1 MSSSASRRIAIISA
15 VTLVTFVVL
24 YIAIFWAVPKFGL
37 RYIEQEYAKLGDG
50 YQLTIGDWGI
60 SPWNGH
66 ILLKDV
72 DAQYPS
78 KSTGKQVE
86 VGLDKLALNVRL
98 ASLFNK
104 EIHIQQASLHG
115 LRFNGKQTSDELV
128 LAGFPIPL
136 ASDDAPVSAEE
147 TASDDSSSPWIFLVD
162 SVEFT
167 DNTIHWKQEGLS
179 VGVYLQSIT
188 LSQLNSASHAA
199 VPVTIDLTVKEFNLT
214 EPQAMALENP
224 LTFTLDG
231 SLYDVF
237 TNPRLTANSVV
248 NDLDI
253 TGDALKSLVLSKLS
267 LDGVDASYSEAGV
280 VFGIKQLS
288 LNNLVTELPE
298 QGSAELGDFIVD
310 DVQVD
315 LANAT
320 AAVGNIK
327 ADNLNTT
334 DLGVTKAAL
343 KSLGMHSITAKNIT
357 TDPAVVV
364 TNITLTGASADLPEQ
379 GNVQLEDFSIDNVDV
394 DLATAVAS
402 IEKIYA
408 GNFTAADVAG
418 GLENVTL
425 ASLGWENI
433 NVTELRTTP
442 NITLQKFGITDLS
455 AKHLT
460 DGNMTLASLTV
471 NGVSGG
477 TDYQNVEQVDVKELS
492 VYGAN
497 SAVPLLSLQEYH
509 IPDIAVNQ
517 IGLTTGLHTYAGLVA
532 TVTRAANG
540 NIIGIPASA
549 PATAPAAGQT
559 VNAESLTEDDVAPS
573 KAFGVRIAGVKQIGD
588 DDNVSQVHWT
598 DESVSPVL
606 RSDLRI
612 YELETGPVDTANLE
626 TAIPMT
632 IVTGLDTYNR
642 IVLKGALGLKNDLPE
657 GELTFTIDQL
667 NLPAFNSY
675 VVQAMGYRVKKGML
689 KVDANITLHD
699 GQLGGNT
706 DILLKN
712 SKLEPADE
720 DTINRISKQIAMPL
734 DTALSVLRDDNNNIK
749 LEVPLSGDIT
759 DPDVGIN
766 DVINQISTKALKTAT
781 LYYLKQSLQPY
792 GAFISLASFAGDQ
805 LFAVRLNDLEYVA
818 LATELTD
825 KQKEYLDTVGKMMS
839 KKTDLELQVCPVVSN
854 DEANQW
860 GEDWFNYAQKRSG
873 AVKAY
878 LANVKDKGDN
888 VLSSRIS
895 LCEPQKGDKPLVILG
910 V

>member
-1 MSSSASRRIAIISA
+1 MSSFVSRRITIISA
-15 VTLVTFVVL
+15 VTLITFVVL
-24 YIAIFWAVPKFGL
+24 YTAIFWAVPKFGL

-50 YQLTIGDWGI
+50 YQLMIGDWGI

-72 DAQYPS
+72 NAQYPS
-78 KSTGKQVE
+78 KSTGEQVE

-136 ASDDAPVSAEE
+136 ASDDAPVSTDE

-167 DNTIHWKQEGLS
+167 DNTIYWKQDGLS

-214 EPQAMALENP
+214 EPQAMSLEKP

-231 SLYDVF
+231 NLYDVF
-237 TNPRLTANSVV
+237 TNPRLTANSVL
-248 NDLDI
+248 NDLDV

-267 LDGVDASYSEAGV
+267 LEGVDASYSEAGV
-280 VFGIKQLS
+280 VLSIKQLV

-327 ADNLNTT
+327 ADNLNTA

-357 TDPAVVV
+357 TDPAVVI

-418 GLENVTL
+418 GLESVTL

-477 TDYQNVEQVDVKELS
+477 TEYQNIEQVDVKELNI
-492 VYGAN
+492 YGAN

-517 IGLTTGLHTYAGLVA
+517 ISLTTGLHTYAGLVA

-549 PATAPAAGQT
+549 PATAPAGQSVDT
-559 VNAESLTEDDVAPS
+559 EALTEEDVAPS
-573 KAFGVRIAGVKQIGD
+573 QTFSVRIAGVKQVGD
-588 DDNVSQVHWT
+588 DDNLSQVHWT
-598 DESVSPVL
+598 DESVTPVL
-606 RSDLRI
+606 TADLRI
-612 YELETGPVDTANLE
+612 YELETGAVDTANLE

-667 NLPAFNSY
+667 NLPAFNPY

-689 KVDANITLHD
+689 KVDADITLHD

-712 SKLEPADE
+712 SKLEPAD
-720 DTINRISKQIAMPL
+720 DATINRISKQIAMPL
-734 DTALSVLRDDNNNIK
+734 DTALSVLRDDNNNIR

-766 DVINQISTKALKTAT
+766 DVINQITTKALKTAT
-781 LYYLKQSLQPY
+781 VYYLKQSLQPY
-792 GAFISLASFAGDQ
+792 AGLITLASFASDQ
-805 LFAVRLNDLEYVA
+805 LFSIRLNDLNYDQFV
-818 LATELTD
+818 TELND
-825 KQKEYLDTVGKMMS
+825 NQKEYLDTVGRMMS
-839 KKTDLELQVCPVVSN
+839 KKTDLELQVCPVVST
-854 DEANQW
+854 DEAKQW
-860 GEDWFNYAQKRSG
+860 GDGWVNYAQKRSA

-878 LANVKDKGDN
+878 LASVKDNKDN

>member
-1 MSSSASRRIAIISA
+1 M
-15 VTLVTFVVL
+15 TLVAFLVVL
-24 YIAIFWAVPKFGL
+24 YLAIFWAVPKFGL

-50 YQLTIGDWGI
+50 YHLTIGDWAI

-72 DAQYPS
+72 NAQYPS
-78 KSTGKQVE
+78 KSTAEEIK

-104 EIHIQQASLHG
+104 EIHIQQAALHG
-115 LRFNGKQTSDELV
+115 LRFNGKQTSDELI

-167 DNTIHWKQEGLS
+167 DNTIHWQQEGLS

-199 VPVTIDLTVKEFNLT
+199 VPITIDLTVQKFNQT
-214 EPQAMALENP
+214 EPQAVFLKKP
-224 LTFTLDG
+224 LVLTLDG
-231 SLYDVF
+231 NLYDIF
-237 TNPRLTANSVV
+237 TKPRLTADSALNEFE
-248 NDLDI
+248 I
-253 TGDALKSLVLSKLS
+253 TGDAVKSLVFSKLS
-267 LDGVDASYSEAGV
+267 LEGVDASYSEAGV
-280 VFGIKQLS
+280 VFGIKQLL

-298 QGSAELGDFIVD
+298 QGRAELGDFIVD
-310 DVQVD
+310 NMHVD
-315 LANAT
+315 LGKAT

-357 TDPAVVV
+357 TDPAVMI

-408 GNFTAADVAG
+408 GNLTAADIAG
-418 GLENVTL
+418 GLESVTL

-433 NVTELRTTP
+433 NVTELRTMP
-442 NITLQKFGITDLS
+442 NITLQKFAINDLT

-460 DGNMTLASLTV
+460 DGNMTLGRVTV
-471 NGVSGG
+471 EGVSGG
-477 TDYQNVEQVDVKELS
+477 TDYQNIEQIKVTELNVFS
-492 VYGAN
+492 AN
-497 SAVPLLSLQEYH
+497 RAVPLLSLQEYR

-517 IGLTTGLHTYAGLVA
+517 LGLTTGLHTYAGLLA
-532 TVTRAANG
+532 TVKRAANG
-540 NIIGIPASA
+540 NIIGIPAS
-549 PATAPAAGQT
+549 TSVAAVTTNTTET
-559 VNAESLTEDDVAPS
+559 VAVLEDEIKPFD
-573 KAFGVRIAGVKQIGD
+573 AFRVRIAGVKQVED
-588 DDNVSQVHWT
+588 DDSQSQVHWI
-598 DESVSPVL
+598 DESVTPVL
-606 RSDLRI
+606 RANLRV
-612 YELETGPVDTANLE
+612 YALETGAVDSARLE
-626 TAIPMT
+626 DVIPFT
-632 IVTGLDTYNR
+632 IVTGLDDYNR
-642 IVLKGALGLKNDLPE
+642 IILKGALGLKNNLPE

-667 NLPAFNSY
+667 NLPAFNPY

-689 KVDANITLHD
+689 KVDADIKLRN
-699 GQLGGNT
+699 GQLGGKT
-706 DILLKN
+706 HILLKN

-720 DTINRISKQIAMPL
+720 ATINRISKQIAMPL
-734 DTALSVLRDDNNNIK
+734 DTALSVLRDDNNNIN
-749 LEVPLSGDIT
+749 LEVPLSGNIT
-759 DPDVGIN
+759 DPNVGIN
-766 DVINQISTKALKTAT
+766 DVINQISTKAIKTAT

-805 LFAVRLNDLEYVA
+805 LFAVRLNDLEYES

-825 KQKEYLDTVGKMMS
+825 KQKEYLDTVAKMMG
-839 KKTDLELQVCPVVSN
+839 KKVELELQVCPVVSK
-854 DEANQW
+854 DEALQW
-860 GEDWFNYAQKRSG
+860 GDDWFNQAQKRS
-873 AVKAY
+873 AVVKSY
-878 LANVKDKGDN
+878 LANIKDKGDSL
-888 VLSSRIS
+888 LSSRIS